1 MRKAKQQDMI
11 FCLLSLS
18 RLHNEGKTFA
28 FVGFNGMF
36 LLLGLFNMGRKTKD
50 IRDKF

>member
-18 RLHNEGKTFA
+18 RLDNEGKTFA

-36 LLLGLFNMGRKTKD
+36 FTVGSFQHGTKNKGHQ
-50 IRDKF
+50 R